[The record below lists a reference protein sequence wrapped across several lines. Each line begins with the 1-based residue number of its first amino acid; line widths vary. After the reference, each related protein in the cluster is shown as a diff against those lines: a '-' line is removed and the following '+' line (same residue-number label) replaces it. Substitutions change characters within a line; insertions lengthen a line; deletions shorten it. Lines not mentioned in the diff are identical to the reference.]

1 MSRLRFLVPLG
12 ALMAGASLPAAGQRV
27 ELQVALT
34 ADTVVEGRQI
44 RLPKVRTL
52 NLLSGRWGQALR
64 NALPLRLTYQ
74 IEIWRSRDGWIDQY
88 ERTVEW
94 GVVIRHEALFDQ
106 YTVTTPQARGG
117 AAEVSLATWEALD
130 RHLSREA
137 LILARPGGRGTYYF
151 HVRLEVT
158 TLSRADLDELERFVR
173 GEGTATD
180 RERNTTSRSVLQF
193 LMRMTGGLQSER
205 VEQRTEK
212 FVVP

>member
-1 MSRLRFLVPLG
+1 MADDIGRLWNLAADVVKWSLTGLSVLIPPLPRRDHRH
-12 ALMAGASLPAAGQRV
+12 AY
-27 ELQVALT
+27 ALT
-34 ADTVVEGRQI
+34 WT
-44 RLPKVRTL
+44 
-52 NLLSGRWGQALR
+52 
-64 NALPLRLTYQ
+64 
-74 IEIWRSRDGWIDQY
+74 
-88 ERTVEW
+88 
-94 GVVIRHEALFDQ
+94 IRHEALFDQ
-106 YTVTTPQARGG
+106 YTVTTPRAQG

-158 TLSRADLDELERFVR
+158 TLSTADLDELERFVR
-173 GEGTATD
+173 GESTTTD
-180 RERNTTSRSVLQF
+180 RERNPTSRSVLQF

>member
-1 MSRLRFLVPLG
+1 MSRPRLLLPLW
-12 ALMAGASLPAAGQRV
+12 ACLAVTAVPAAAQRV
-27 ELQVALT
+27 ELRVALT
-34 ADTVVEGRQI
+34 PDTLVDGRQI

-52 NLLSGRWGQALR
+52 NLLSGRWGQALQ
-64 NALPLRLTYQ
+64 NSLPLRLSYQ

-106 YTVTTPQARGG
+106 YTVTTPRAQG
-117 AAEVSLATWEALD
+117 ATEVSLATWEALD

-158 TLSRADLDELERFVR
+158 TLSTADLDELERFVR
-173 GEGTATD
+173 GEGTTTD
-180 RERNTTSRSVLQF
+180 RERNPASRSVLQF